1 LEEEIEVTP
10 ASHYLPSEL
19 VPRKALSDDEVRR
32 LHWLMRA
39 CYDHVSYELFI
50 KDLTH
55 KDWVLLL
62 RDSSG
67 TIQGF
72 STLALNPCGFEEDD
86 YDILY
91 SGDTVIHPKHWG
103 GQALVRGFF
112 NAAGEIL
119 SKRRKRL
126 YWYLLS
132 KGHRTYMYL
141 PLFFKQYFPAVDPT
155 RHWHEGGRLAGLF
168 SERLFPDNWQP
179 SSGIIHFNE
188 SHGQVKAAL
197 AKDTRRRT
205 HHRQVDFFLKNNPGF
220 DQGDEL
226 VCLAELA
233 PENLHHR
240 VSEMMKDGM
249 RQSSIWQEAS
259 CLA

>member
-1 LEEEIEVTP
+1 MTSAP
-10 ASHYLPSEL
+10 YSLPSEL
-19 VPRKALSDDEVRR
+19 IPRRALSSDDVRR
-32 LHWLMRA
+32 LHVLMKT

-50 KDLTH
+50 EDLTR

-62 RDSSG
+62 RDSFG
-67 TIQGF
+67 IIQGF
-72 STLALNPCGFEEDD
+72 STLALNPCGFGGGD

-91 SGDTVIHPKHWG
+91 SGDTVLHPEHWG

-112 NAAGEIL
+112 NAAGKIL
-119 SKRRKRL
+119 AKRQKRL

-141 PLFFKQYFPAVDPT
+141 PLFFKRYFPAADPS
-155 RHWHEGGRLAGLF
+155 RHWAEGGKLAELF
-168 SERLFPDNWQP
+168 STRLFPDSWQP
-179 SSGIIHFNE
+179 SCGVIHFNE
-188 SHGQVKAAL
+188 NHGQVNAAL

-205 HHRQVDFFLKNNPGF
+205 HHPQVDFFLRNNPGF
-220 DQGDEL
+220 DEGDEL

-233 PENLHHR
+233 PGNLHHR
-240 VSEMMKDGM
+240 VSEMMEDGM
-249 RQSSIWQEAS
+249 EQSSIWKEEL